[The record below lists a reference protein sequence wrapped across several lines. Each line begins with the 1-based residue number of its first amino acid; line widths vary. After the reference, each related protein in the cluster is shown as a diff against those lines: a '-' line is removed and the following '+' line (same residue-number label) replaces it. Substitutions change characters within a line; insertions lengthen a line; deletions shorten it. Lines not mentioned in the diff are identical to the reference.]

1 MIHKARQEVKI
12 ARDAWF
18 EEVMREPVVSYLYF
32 GVKWDAPAFEDSH
45 EVPVPVGQQC
55 LLCREVITAGESGL
69 LMPYVGAGRLGD
81 SSQHIEC
88 FLRSILG
95 DVQHLEQRCS
105 CYNPDAGP
113 DDTGR
118 TYRQEA
124 RETME
129 WIILH
134 GV

>member
-1 MIHKARQEVKI
+1 MTQ
-12 ARDAWF
+12 
-18 EEVMREPVVSYLYF
+18 LYF
-32 GVKWDAPAFEDSH
+32 GVKWDAPAFEDAH
-45 EVPVPVGQQC
+45 EVPTPVGQQC
-55 LLCREVITAGESGL
+55 LLCRETIIGGESGI
-69 LMPYVGAGRLGD
+69 LMPYVGALG
-81 SSQHIEC
+81 SQTAPEHIEC

-129 WIILH
+129 WVILH
-134 GV
+134 GM